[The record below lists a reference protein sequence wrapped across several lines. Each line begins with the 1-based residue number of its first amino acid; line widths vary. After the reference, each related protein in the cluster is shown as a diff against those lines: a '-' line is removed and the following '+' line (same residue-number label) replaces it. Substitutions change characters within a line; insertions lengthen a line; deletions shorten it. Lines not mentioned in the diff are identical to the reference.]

1 MSNYQ
6 NPKTRKIGHHIYTLS
21 QEGMHKSEANKRAKA
36 MREAGT
42 LARVV
47 VDDRLGWYDVSER
60 GPVYCVY
67 YKRGK

>member
-1 MSNYQ
+1 MSNFQ

-47 VDDRLGWYDVSER
+47 VDDRLGRYDVSER
-60 GPVYCVY
+60 GPYYCIY